1 MEFKNIYDYENLLHI
16 YTHAGGYL
24 YFPHGTK
31 TIKCARHYCN
41 ENLPAVNV
49 ARWCQA
55 V

>member
-1 MEFKNIYDYENLLHI
+1 MKSKDIYDYENLLH
-16 YTHAGGYL
+16 YTHAGYL
-24 YFPHGTK
+24 YFAHGTK
-31 TIKCARHYCN
+31 TIKCARHYSN